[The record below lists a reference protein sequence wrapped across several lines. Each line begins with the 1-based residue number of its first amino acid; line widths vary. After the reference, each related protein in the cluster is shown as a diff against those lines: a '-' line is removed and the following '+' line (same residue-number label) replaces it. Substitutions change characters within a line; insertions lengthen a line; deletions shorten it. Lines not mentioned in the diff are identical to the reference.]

1 MIRSKVACIVFAAI
15 TMIGLAPIGFAQSQG
30 YLFNQ
35 YGGPGS
41 YNSWDNFALA
51 QGDFNQDGR
60 LDFAVAQVSSGYPS
74 VGIYLAQPDGSYQLS
89 QTILLGTPS
98 GDSSNVISVADLN
111 GDHLLDIVC
120 MDSRGNVWVLLGQG
134 NGFFQP
140 PVMTPE
146 GSIVASTMAVGDFN
160 GDGSPD
166 LAVSDN
172 TQIYVMLG
180 NGDGTFGSPAA
191 YGAPSQVTFVITAD
205 FNGDG
210 KLDLASA
217 NFGKSVS
224 LFLGIGDGTFQSP
237 STFPVNGDAE
247 SLAAA
252 DMNGDKKLDLVVG
265 TANNTGLSVLL
276 GNGDG
281 TFQPPI
287 YTAFASNDLP
297 RAIVTGDFNGD
308 GKIDVVTAGDQ
319 LGPQVFLGTGT
330 GTFKANPHIY
340 GPQLAW
346 TGPNLIVAGDYNL
359 DGKLDFAILPIVS
372 PLPFEIFTNNGDGT
386 FLSGRTLNAG
396 KGTYATASADFNGD
410 GKADLIAVNSGSNNV
425 SVFLGNGNG
434 TFQAAKAY
442 ATGSEPKSVAVGDF
456 NGDGHPDL
464 AVANYNEGTA
474 SILLNNGDGTF
485 KKQVKYSVGQ
495 SPQAIVAIDLNSD
508 GKLDLVVGNRS
519 ALAVLLGNGDGT
531 FQAAISYGIG
541 SDYSALA
548 IADFN
553 GDGKL
558 DAAVVDNNGNSPLG
572 IMFGDGAGGFG
583 TAVPVSIFPIDQV
596 ESVAA
601 GNLRGFGIQ
610 DIVVGGSCC
619 AGLVGVLLN
628 NGDGTFQKVLI
639 AATTAIGQASSIA
652 LADVNGDGAL
662 DAVAAGN
669 PGVAV
674 LLGDGAGSLLP
685 DLVWYG
691 SSGQG
696 GGVGV
701 TPNGIAMADFN
712 GDGSLDLAV
721 VENKGSSVAGALS
734 IFLSNPVAVFS
745 SSSLNFGSVKVGS
758 NSSLIL
764 TLTNQ
769 SGTTLAISSIA
780 TSGSGASA
788 YSQTNTC
795 GSTLA
800 GYANCTVTVTIKPSA
815 KKKYTASLKFT
826 DSAAG
831 PARTIPLSGTGD

>member
-15 TMIGLAPIGFAQSQG
+15 TMIGLAPIGFAQAQG

-60 LDFAVAQVSSGYPS
+60 LDFAVAELSSNYPA
-74 VGIYLAQPDGSYQLS
+74 VAIYLAQPDGSYQLS
-89 QTILLGTPS
+89 QTILLGTPI
-98 GDSSNVISVADLN
+98 GLSSNVIAVADLN

-120 MDSRGNVWVLLGQG
+120 MDGQGNVWVLLGQG

-146 GSIVASTMAVGDFN
+146 GSIGAYTMAVGDFN
-160 GDGSPD
+160 GDGNPD
-166 LAVSDN
+166 LAVSDG

-180 NGDGTFGSPAA
+180 NGDGSFGSPAA

-224 LFLGIGDGTFQSP
+224 LFMGVGDGTFQPP
-237 STFPVNGDAE
+237 STISVDGEAE

-265 TANNTGLSVLL
+265 TADDTGLSVLL

-281 TFQPPI
+281 TFQSPI
-287 YTAFASNDLP
+287 YTAITSNNIP
-297 RAIVTGDFNGD
+297 RAIIPGDFNGD
-308 GKIDVVTAGDQ
+308 GKVDVVTSGEN
-319 LGPQVFLGTGT
+319 GPEVFLGTGA
-330 GTFKANPHIY
+330 GTFKTNPEIY
-340 GPQLAW
+340 GPQLGFG
-346 TGPNLIVAGDYNL
+346 GPNLIVAGDYNL
-359 DGKLDFAILPIVS
+359 DGKLDFAVLPLVS

-396 KGTYATASADFNGD
+396 KGTYATASADFSGD

-434 TFQAAKAY
+434 TFQAAKVY

-456 NGDGHPDL
+456 NGDGRPDL
-464 AVANYNEGTA
+464 AVANYNDGTV

-553 GDGKL
+553 GDGNL

-601 GNLRGFGIQ
+601 GNLRGFGVQ

-639 AATTAIGQASSIA
+639 ASTTAIGQASSIA

-662 DAVAAGN
+662 DVVAAGN

-696 GGVGV
+696 GGTGV
-701 TPNGIAMADFN
+701 TPNGITLADFN

-721 VENKGSSVAGALS
+721 VEDKGSTVAGALS
-734 IFLSNPVAVFS
+734 LFLSNPVAVFS
-745 SSSLNFGSVKVGS
+745 SAGLNFGSVKVGS
-758 NSSLIL
+758 NSIL
-764 TLTNQ
+764 TLTVTNQ
-769 SGTTLAISSIA
+769 SGTTLTISSIA

-788 YSQTNTC
+788 YSQGNTC

-800 GYANCTVTVTIKPSA
+800 GYANCTVTVTFKPSA

-826 DSAAG
+826 DSATG